1 MNNRLRSTE
10 ADLPLLLKGT
20 EVAEMLGVSRALAYR
35 WMANNTL
42 PVVRV
47 PGSRS
52 TRVPRADLLDWV
64 ERNTT
69 RPAAPSIQA

>member
-1 MNNRLRSTE
+1 MNNRLRSAE
-10 ADLPLLLKGT
+10 ENLPLLLKGT
-20 EVAEMLGVSRALAYR
+20 EVAELLGVSRALAYR
-35 WMANNTL
+35 WMATNVL

-52 TRVPRADLLDWV
+52 TRVPRAELLQWV

-69 RPAAPSIQA
+69 RPATLSV

>member
-1 MNNRLRSTE
+1 MNNRLRFAEDS
-10 ADLPLLLKGT
+10 LPLLLKGT

-35 WMANNTL
+35 WMASNTL

-52 TRVPRADLLDWV
+52 TRVPRTELLRWITA
-64 ERNTT
+64 NTQQPT
-69 RPAAPSIQA
+69 A